1 MPEAKDDLKREK
13 VRIVPISNIE
23 DFPDHPFQVKDD
35 ESMDQLVESIRM
47 NGVLNPVIALKI
59 DENHYQLISG
69 HRRKRACMLLGIDRI
84 PLIGR
89 EMTKEEAVIEMVDS
103 NLQRE
108 HILPSEKAK
117 AYKMKMDAMKR
128 QGERTDLTLSPM
140 ATKSAIDSA
149 SEIGSAAGES
159 RDQVFRYIRLN
170 LLVPELLDMVD
181 EGRIAF
187 RPAVELSHLQEQE
200 QYDLLTTIE
209 SEDATPSLSQSIRM
223 KRLSQE
229 DKLDM
234 DTIFNIMTEEK
245 PNQKETVK
253 IQREKLDKY
262 FGRNVSVSQIEA
274 TIIRLLEQERA
285 RLIKKRSERE
295 DR

>member
-1 MPEAKDDLKREK
+1 MTKEEIK
-13 VRIVPISNIE
+13 VIKIQELHP
-23 DFPDHPFQVKDD
+23 FTDHPYKVEDNEEMYALRDSIYQCGLL
-35 ESMDQLVESIRM
+35 SPILVRPRAE
-47 NGVLNPVIALKI
+47 GGYEV
-59 DENHYQLISG
+59 ISG
-69 HRRKRACMLLGIDRI
+69 HRRVRALQLLKVDSIAARVCD
-84 PLIGR
+84 
-89 EMTKEEAVIEMVDS
+89 MSDEEAILIMVDS
-103 NLQRE
+103 NLHRE

-149 SEIGSAAGES
+149 AEIGSAAGES

-170 LLVPELLDMVD
+170 LLIPELLDMVD

-209 SEDATPSLSQSIRM
+209 SEDATPSLTQAIRL
-223 KRLSQE
+223 KRLSQ
-229 DKLDM
+229 DGKLDM
-234 DTIFNIMTEEK
+234 DTIFDIMTEEK

-253 IQREKLDKY
+253 IHREKLDKY

-285 RLIKKRSERE
+285 RQIKKRSERE

>member
-1 MPEAKDDLKREK
+1 MTEIKEK
-13 VRIVPISNIE
+13 ITVTELPITALRSFE
-23 DFPDHPFQVKDD
+23 EHPYKVVDN
-35 ESMDQLVESIRM
+35 EEMASLVESIYTQGILTPITVRPLD
-47 NGVLNPVIALKI
+47 NGEYEI
-59 DENHYQLISG
+59 ISG
-69 HRRKRACMLLGIDRI
+69 HRRLFACQKLGITAI
-84 PLIGR
+84 PAIIKELSR
-89 EMTKEEAVIEMVDS
+89 EDAILEMVDS
-103 NLQRE
+103 NLHRE

-117 AYKMKMDAMKR
+117 AYKMKMDAVKR

-149 SEIGSAAGES
+149 AEIGNAAGES

-170 LLVPELLDMVD
+170 LLIAELLDMVD

-209 SEDATPSLSQSIRM
+209 SEDATPSLSQAIRM
-223 KRLSQE
+223 KRLSQ
-229 DKLDM
+229 DGKLDI
-234 DTIFNIMTEEK
+234 DTIFDIMTEEK

-262 FGRNVSVSQIEA
+262 FGRNVSIPQIEA
-274 TIIRLLEQERA
+274 TILRLLENERI
-285 RLIKKRSERE
+285 RQLKKRSERE

>member
-1 MPEAKDDLKREK
+1 MTKEEIKK
-13 VRIVPISNIE
+13 INIQE
-23 DFPDHPFQVKDD
+23 LHPFTDHPYKVEDNEEMYALRDSIYQCGLL
-35 ESMDQLVESIRM
+35 SPILVRPRAE
-47 NGVLNPVIALKI
+47 GGYEV
-59 DENHYQLISG
+59 ISG
-69 HRRKRACMLLGIDRI
+69 HRRVRALQLLNVDSIEARVCD
-84 PLIGR
+84 
-89 EMTKEEAVIEMVDS
+89 MTDEEAILVMVDS
-103 NLQRE
+103 NLHRE

-149 SEIGSAAGES
+149 AEIGSAAGES

-170 LLVPELLDMVD
+170 LLIPELLDMVD

-229 DKLDM
+229 GKLDM
-234 DTIFNIMTEEK
+234 DTIFDIMTEEK

-253 IQREKLDKY
+253 IQREKLDRY
-262 FGRNVSVSQIEA
+262 FGRGVPVAKIEA
-274 TIIRLLEQERA
+274 TILNLLEQERI
-285 RLIKKRSERE
+285 RQVKKRSERE

>member
-1 MPEAKDDLKREK
+1 MTKEEIKK
-13 VRIVPISNIE
+13 INIQE
-23 DFPDHPFQVKDD
+23 LHPFTDHPYKVEDNEEMYALRDSIYQCGLLSPILVRPRD
-35 ESMDQLVESIRM
+35 EGGYEV
-47 NGVLNPVIALKI
+47 
-59 DENHYQLISG
+59 ISG
-69 HRRKRACMLLGIDRI
+69 HRRVRALQLLNVDSIEARVCN
-84 PLIGR
+84 
-89 EMTKEEAVIEMVDS
+89 MTDEEAILVMVDS
-103 NLQRE
+103 NLHRE

-149 SEIGSAAGES
+149 AEIGSAAGES

-170 LLVPELLDMVD
+170 LLIPELLDMVD

-209 SEDATPSLSQSIRM
+209 SEDATPSLSQAIRL
-223 KRLSQE
+223 KRLSQ
-229 DKLDM
+229 DGKLDM
-234 DTIFNIMTEEK
+234 DTIFDIMTEEK

-285 RLIKKRSERE
+285 RQIKKRSERE

>member
-1 MPEAKDDLKREK
+1 MTKEEIKK
-13 VRIVPISNIE
+13 ININE
-23 DFPDHPFQVKDD
+23 LHPFTDHPYKVEDNEEMYALRDSIYQCGLL
-35 ESMDQLVESIRM
+35 SPILVRPRAE
-47 NGVLNPVIALKI
+47 GGYEV
-59 DENHYQLISG
+59 ISG
-69 HRRKRACMLLGIDRI
+69 HRRVRALQLLKVNSIEARVCD
-84 PLIGR
+84 
-89 EMTKEEAVIEMVDS
+89 MTDEEAILVMVDS
-103 NLQRE
+103 NLHRE

-149 SEIGSAAGES
+149 AEIGNAAGES

-170 LLVPELLDMVD
+170 LLIPELLDMVD

-209 SEDATPSLSQSIRM
+209 SEDATPSLSQAIRL
-223 KRLSQE
+223 KRLSQ
-229 DKLDM
+229 DGKLDM
-234 DTIFNIMTEEK
+234 DTIFDIMSEEK

-285 RLIKKRSERE
+285 RQIKKRSERE

>member
-1 MPEAKDDLKREK
+1 MTKEEIKK
-13 VRIVPISNIE
+13 INIQE
-23 DFPDHPFQVKDD
+23 LHPFTDHPYKVEDNEEMYALRDSIYQCGLL
-35 ESMDQLVESIRM
+35 SPILVRPRAE
-47 NGVLNPVIALKI
+47 GGYEV
-59 DENHYQLISG
+59 ISG
-69 HRRKRACMLLGIDRI
+69 HRRVRALQLLNVDSIEARVCD
-84 PLIGR
+84 
-89 EMTKEEAVIEMVDS
+89 MTDEEAILVMVDS
-103 NLQRE
+103 NLHRE

-149 SEIGSAAGES
+149 AEIGSAAGES

-170 LLVPELLDMVD
+170 LLIPELLDMVD

-209 SEDATPSLSQSIRM
+209 SEDATPSLTQAIRL
-223 KRLSQE
+223 KRLSQ
-229 DKLDM
+229 DGKLDM
-234 DTIFNIMTEEK
+234 DTIFDIMTEEK

-253 IQREKLDKY
+253 IHREKLDKY

-285 RLIKKRSERE
+285 RQIKKRSERE

>member
-1 MPEAKDDLKREK
+1 MTKEEIKK
-13 VRIVPISNIE
+13 INIQE
-23 DFPDHPFQVKDD
+23 LHPFTDHPYKVEDNEEMYALRDSIYQCGLL
-35 ESMDQLVESIRM
+35 SPILVRPRAE
-47 NGVLNPVIALKI
+47 GGYEV
-59 DENHYQLISG
+59 ISG
-69 HRRKRACMLLGIDRI
+69 HRRVRALQLLKVDSIEARVCD
-84 PLIGR
+84 
-89 EMTKEEAVIEMVDS
+89 MTDEEAILVMVDS
-103 NLQRE
+103 NLHRE

-149 SEIGSAAGES
+149 AEIGNAAGES

-170 LLVPELLDMVD
+170 LLIPELLDMVD

-200 QYDLLTTIE
+200 QYELLTTIE
-209 SEDATPSLSQSIRM
+209 SEDATPSLSQAIRL
-223 KRLSQE
+223 KRLSQ
-229 DKLDM
+229 DGKLNM
-234 DTIFNIMTEEK
+234 DTIFDIMTEEK

-262 FGRNVSVSQIEA
+262 FGRNISVSQIEA

-285 RLIKKRSERE
+285 RQIKKRSDRE

>member
-1 MPEAKDDLKREK
+1 MTKEEIKK
-13 VRIVPISNIE
+13 INIQE
-23 DFPDHPFQVKDD
+23 LHPFTDHPYKVEDNEEMYALRDSIYQCGLL
-35 ESMDQLVESIRM
+35 SPILVRPRAE
-47 NGVLNPVIALKI
+47 GGYEV
-59 DENHYQLISG
+59 ISG
-69 HRRKRACMLLGIDRI
+69 HRRVRALQLLNVDSIEARVCD
-84 PLIGR
+84 
-89 EMTKEEAVIEMVDS
+89 MTDEEAILVMVDS
-103 NLQRE
+103 NLHRE

-149 SEIGSAAGES
+149 AEIGSAAGES

-170 LLVPELLDMVD
+170 LLIPELLDMVD

-209 SEDATPSLSQSIRM
+209 SEVATPSLSQAIRL
-223 KRLSQE
+223 KRLSQ
-229 DKLDM
+229 DGKLDM
-234 DTIFNIMTEEK
+234 DTIFDIMTEEK

-253 IQREKLDKY
+253 IHREKLDKY

-274 TIIRLLEQERA
+274 TILRLLENERI
-285 RLIKKRSERE
+285 RQLKKRSERE

>member
-1 MPEAKDDLKREK
+1 MTEVKEK
-13 VRIVPISNIE
+13 ITVTELPITALRSFE
-23 DFPDHPFQVKDD
+23 EHPYKVVDN
-35 ESMDQLVESIRM
+35 EEMASLVESIYTQGILTPLTVRPLD
-47 NGVLNPVIALKI
+47 NGEYEIV
-59 DENHYQLISG
+59 SG
-69 HRRKRACMLLGIDRI
+69 HRRLFACQKLGIKAI
-84 PLIGR
+84 PAIVKELSR
-89 EMTKEEAVIEMVDS
+89 EDAILEMVDS
-103 NLQRE
+103 NIHRE

-149 SEIGSAAGES
+149 AEIGNAAGES

-170 LLVPELLDMVD
+170 LLIPELLDMVD

-200 QYDLLTTIE
+200 QYDLMTTIE
-209 SEDATPSLSQSIRM
+209 SEDATPSLSQAIRL
-223 KRLSQE
+223 KRLSQYG
-229 DKLDM
+229 KLNM
-234 DTIFNIMTEEK
+234 DTNFDIMTEEK

-262 FGRNVSVSQIEA
+262 FGRNVSIYQIEA
-274 TIIRLLEQERA
+274 TILRLLENERI
-285 RLIKKRSERE
+285 RQLKKRSDRE

>member
-1 MPEAKDDLKREK
+1 MTKEEIKKIGIQELHP
-13 VRIVPISNIE
+13 
-23 DFPDHPFQVKDD
+23 FTDHPYKVEDNEEMYALRDSIYQCGLL
-35 ESMDQLVESIRM
+35 SPILVRPRAKGGYE
-47 NGVLNPVIALKI
+47 V
-59 DENHYQLISG
+59 ISG
-69 HRRKRACMLLGIDRI
+69 HRRVRALQLLNVDSIEARVCD
-84 PLIGR
+84 
-89 EMTKEEAVIEMVDS
+89 MTDEEAILVMVDS
-103 NLQRE
+103 NLHRE

-149 SEIGSAAGES
+149 AEIGNAAGES

-170 LLVPELLDMVD
+170 LLIPELLDMVD

-209 SEDATPSLSQSIRM
+209 SEDATPSLSQAIRL
-223 KRLSQE
+223 KRLSQ
-229 DKLDM
+229 DGKLDM
-234 DTIFNIMTEEK
+234 DTIFDIMTEEK

-285 RLIKKRSERE
+285 RQIKKRSERE

>member
-1 MPEAKDDLKREK
+1 MTKEEIK
-13 VRIVPISNIE
+13 VIKIQELHP
-23 DFPDHPFQVKDD
+23 FTDHPYKVEDNEEMYALRDSIYQCGLL
-35 ESMDQLVESIRM
+35 SPILVRPRSE
-47 NGVLNPVIALKI
+47 GGYEV
-59 DENHYQLISG
+59 ISG
-69 HRRKRACMLLGIDRI
+69 HRRVRALQLLEVDSIEARVCD
-84 PLIGR
+84 
-89 EMTKEEAVIEMVDS
+89 MSDEEAILVMVDS
-103 NLQRE
+103 NLHRE

-149 SEIGSAAGES
+149 AEIGNAAGES

-170 LLVPELLDMVD
+170 LLIPELLDMVD
-181 EGRIAF
+181 EGRVAF

-209 SEDATPSLSQSIRM
+209 SEDATPSLSQAIRM
-223 KRLSQE
+223 KRLSQ
-229 DKLDM
+229 DGKLDM
-234 DTIFNIMTEEK
+234 DTIFDIMTEEK

-253 IQREKLDKY
+253 IQREKLDRY

-285 RLIKKRSERE
+285 RQIKKRSERE

>member
-1 MPEAKDDLKREK
+1 MTEIKEK
-13 VRIVPISNIE
+13 ITVTELPITALRSFE
-23 DFPDHPFQVKDD
+23 EHPYKVVDN
-35 ESMDQLVESIRM
+35 EEMASLVESIYTQGILTPLTVRPLD
-47 NGVLNPVIALKI
+47 NGEYEIV
-59 DENHYQLISG
+59 SG
-69 HRRKRACMLLGIDRI
+69 HRRLYACQKLGIAAI
-84 PLIGR
+84 PAIVKELSR
-89 EMTKEEAVIEMVDS
+89 EDAILEMVDS
-103 NLQRE
+103 NLHRE

-117 AYKMKMDAMKR
+117 AYKMKMDAIKR

-149 SEIGSAAGES
+149 AEIGSAAGES

-170 LLVPELLDMVD
+170 LLIPELLNMVD

-209 SEDATPSLSQSIRM
+209 SEDATPSLSQAIRL
-223 KRLSQE
+223 KRLSQ
-229 DKLDM
+229 DGKLNM
-234 DTIFNIMTEEK
+234 DTIFDIMTEEK

-262 FGRNVSVSQIEA
+262 FGRNVSVPQIEA
-274 TIIRLLEQERA
+274 TILRLLENERI
-285 RLIKKRSERE
+285 RQLKKRSERE

>member
-1 MPEAKDDLKREK
+1 MTKEEIKMIKIQELHP
-13 VRIVPISNIE
+13 
-23 DFPDHPFQVKDD
+23 FTDHPYKVEDNEEMYALRDSIYQCGLL
-35 ESMDQLVESIRM
+35 SPILVRPRAE
-47 NGVLNPVIALKI
+47 GGYEV
-59 DENHYQLISG
+59 ISG
-69 HRRKRACMLLGIDRI
+69 HRRVRALQLLNVDSIEARVCD
-84 PLIGR
+84 
-89 EMTKEEAVIEMVDS
+89 MTDEEAILVMVDS
-103 NLQRE
+103 NLHRE

-149 SEIGSAAGES
+149 AEIGSAVGES

-170 LLVPELLDMVD
+170 LLIPELLDMVD

-209 SEDATPSLSQSIRM
+209 SEDATPSLSQAIRM
-223 KRLSQE
+223 KRLSQAG
-229 DKLDM
+229 KLDM
-234 DTIFNIMTEEK
+234 DTIFDIMTEEK
-245 PNQKETVK
+245 PNQKEMVK

-285 RLIKKRSERE
+285 RQIKKRSERE

>member
-1 MPEAKDDLKREK
+1 MTKEEIK
-13 VRIVPISNIE
+13 VIKIQELHP
-23 DFPDHPFQVKDD
+23 FTDHPYKVEDNEEMYALRDSIYQCGLL
-35 ESMDQLVESIRM
+35 SPILVRPRSE
-47 NGVLNPVIALKI
+47 GGYEV
-59 DENHYQLISG
+59 ISG
-69 HRRKRACMLLGIDRI
+69 HRRVRALQLLKVDSIEARVCD
-84 PLIGR
+84 
-89 EMTKEEAVIEMVDS
+89 MTDEEAILVMVDS
-103 NLQRE
+103 NLHRE

-140 ATKSAIDSA
+140 ATKSVIDSA
-149 SEIGSAAGES
+149 AKIGSAAGES

-170 LLVPELLDMVD
+170 LLISELLDMVD

-209 SEDATPSLSQSIRM
+209 SEDATPSLSQAIRL
-223 KRLSQE
+223 KRLSQ
-229 DKLDM
+229 DGKLDM
-234 DTIFNIMTEEK
+234 DTIFDIMTEEK

-262 FGRNVSVSQIEA
+262 FGRGVPVSQIEA
-274 TIIRLLEQERA
+274 TILKLLEQERI
-285 RLIKKRSERE
+285 RQLKKRSERE

>member
-1 MPEAKDDLKREK
+1 MTKEEIKK
-13 VRIVPISNIE
+13 INIQE
-23 DFPDHPFQVKDD
+23 LHPFTDHPYKVEDNEEMYALRDSIYQCGLL
-35 ESMDQLVESIRM
+35 SPILVRPRAE
-47 NGVLNPVIALKI
+47 GGYEV
-59 DENHYQLISG
+59 ISG
-69 HRRKRACMLLGIDRI
+69 HRRVRALQLLNVDSIEARVCD
-84 PLIGR
+84 
-89 EMTKEEAVIEMVDS
+89 MTDEEAILVMVDS
-103 NLQRE
+103 NLHRE

-149 SEIGSAAGES
+149 AEIGSAAGES

-170 LLVPELLDMVD
+170 LLIPELLDMVD

-209 SEDATPSLSQSIRM
+209 SEDATPSLSQAIRL
-223 KRLSQE
+223 KRLSQ
-229 DKLDM
+229 DGKLDM
-234 DTIFNIMTEEK
+234 DTIFDIMTEEK

-285 RLIKKRSERE
+285 RQIKKRSERE

>member
-1 MPEAKDDLKREK
+1 MTKEEIK
-13 VRIVPISNIE
+13 VIKIQELHP
-23 DFPDHPFQVKDD
+23 FTDHPYKVEDNEEMYALRDSIYQCGLL
-35 ESMDQLVESIRM
+35 SPILVRPRSE
-47 NGVLNPVIALKI
+47 GGYEV
-59 DENHYQLISG
+59 ISG
-69 HRRKRACMLLGIDRI
+69 HRRVRALQLLKVDSIAARVCD
-84 PLIGR
+84 
-89 EMTKEEAVIEMVDS
+89 MSDEEAILIMVDS
-103 NLQRE
+103 NLHRE

-149 SEIGSAAGES
+149 AEIGSAAGES

-170 LLVPELLDMVD
+170 LLSPELLDMVD

-209 SEDATPSLSQSIRM
+209 SEDATPSLSQAIRL
-223 KRLSQE
+223 KRLSQ
-229 DKLDM
+229 DGKLDM
-234 DTIFNIMTEEK
+234 DTIFDIMTEEK

-262 FGRNVSVSQIEA
+262 FGCGVPVSQIEA
-274 TIIRLLEQERA
+274 TILRLLEQERI
-285 RLIKKRSERE
+285 RQIKKRSEHESR
-295 DR
+295 

>member
-1 MPEAKDDLKREK
+1 MTKEEIKK
-13 VRIVPISNIE
+13 INIQE
-23 DFPDHPFQVKDD
+23 LHPFTDHPYKVEDNEEMYALRDSIYQCGLL
-35 ESMDQLVESIRM
+35 SPILVRPRAE
-47 NGVLNPVIALKI
+47 GGYEV
-59 DENHYQLISG
+59 ISG
-69 HRRKRACMLLGIDRI
+69 HRRVRALQLLNVDSIEARVCD
-84 PLIGR
+84 
-89 EMTKEEAVIEMVDS
+89 MTDEEAILVMVDS
-103 NLQRE
+103 NLHRE

-149 SEIGSAAGES
+149 AEIGSAAGES

-170 LLVPELLDMVD
+170 LLIPELLDMVD

-209 SEDATPSLSQSIRM
+209 SEDATPSLSQAIRM
-223 KRLSQE
+223 KRLSQ
-229 DKLDM
+229 DGKLDM
-234 DTIFNIMTEEK
+234 DTIFDIMTEEK

-253 IQREKLDKY
+253 IHREKLDKY

-285 RLIKKRSERE
+285 RQIKKRIERE

>member
-1 MPEAKDDLKREK
+1 MYALRDSIYQCGLLSPIL
-13 VRIVPISNIE
+13 VRPRAEGGYEV
-23 DFPDHPFQVKDD
+23 
-35 ESMDQLVESIRM
+35 
-47 NGVLNPVIALKI
+47 
-59 DENHYQLISG
+59 ISG
-69 HRRKRACMLLGIDRI
+69 HRRVRALQLLNVNSIEARVCD
-84 PLIGR
+84 
-89 EMTKEEAVIEMVDS
+89 MTDEEAILVMVDS
-103 NLQRE
+103 NLHRE

-149 SEIGSAAGES
+149 AEIGSAAGES

-170 LLVPELLDMVD
+170 LLIPELLDMVD

-209 SEDATPSLSQSIRM
+209 SEDATPSLSQAIRL
-223 KRLSQE
+223 KRLSQ
-229 DKLDM
+229 DGKLDM
-234 DTIFNIMTEEK
+234 DTIFDIMTEEK

-253 IQREKLDKY
+253 IQREKLDRY

-285 RLIKKRSERE
+285 RQIKKRSERE

>member
-1 MPEAKDDLKREK
+1 MTKEEIKK
-13 VRIVPISNIE
+13 INIQE
-23 DFPDHPFQVKDD
+23 LHPFTDHPYKVEDNEEMYALRDSIYQCGLL
-35 ESMDQLVESIRM
+35 SPILVRPRAE
-47 NGVLNPVIALKI
+47 GGYEV
-59 DENHYQLISG
+59 ISG
-69 HRRKRACMLLGIDRI
+69 HRRVRALQLLNVDSIEARVCD
-84 PLIGR
+84 
-89 EMTKEEAVIEMVDS
+89 MTDEEAILVMVDS
-103 NLQRE
+103 NLHRE

-149 SEIGSAAGES
+149 AEIGSAAGES

-170 LLVPELLDMVD
+170 LLIPELLDMVD

-209 SEDATPSLSQSIRM
+209 SEDATPSLSQAIRL
-223 KRLSQE
+223 KRLSQ
-229 DKLDM
+229 DGKLDM
-234 DTIFNIMTEEK
+234 DTIFDIMTEEK

-253 IQREKLDKY
+253 IHREKLDKY
-262 FGRNVSVSQIEA
+262 FGRNVSVSQNEA

-285 RLIKKRSERE
+285 RQIKKRSERE

>member
-1 MPEAKDDLKREK
+1 MTKEEIKK
-13 VRIVPISNIE
+13 INIQE
-23 DFPDHPFQVKDD
+23 LHPFTDHPYKVEDNEEMYALRDSIYQCGLL
-35 ESMDQLVESIRM
+35 SPILVRPRAE
-47 NGVLNPVIALKI
+47 GGYEV
-59 DENHYQLISG
+59 ISG
-69 HRRKRACMLLGIDRI
+69 HRRVRALQLLNVDSIEARVCD
-84 PLIGR
+84 
-89 EMTKEEAVIEMVDS
+89 MTDEEAILVMVDS
-103 NLQRE
+103 NLHRE

-149 SEIGSAAGES
+149 AEIGSAAGES

-170 LLVPELLDMVD
+170 LLIPELLDMVD

-209 SEDATPSLSQSIRM
+209 SEDATPSLSQAIRL
-223 KRLSQE
+223 KRLSQ
-229 DKLDM
+229 DGKLDM
-234 DTIFNIMTEEK
+234 DTIFDIMTEEK

-253 IQREKLDKY
+253 IQREKIDKY
-262 FGRNVSVSQIEA
+262 FGRGVPVSQIEA
-274 TIIRLLEQERA
+274 TILRLLENERI
-285 RLIKKRSERE
+285 RQLKKRSERE

>member
-1 MPEAKDDLKREK
+1 MTKEEIKMIKIQELHP
-13 VRIVPISNIE
+13 
-23 DFPDHPFQVKDD
+23 FTDHPYKVEDNEEMYALRDSIYQCGLL
-35 ESMDQLVESIRM
+35 SPILVRPRSE
-47 NGVLNPVIALKI
+47 GGYEV
-59 DENHYQLISG
+59 ISG
-69 HRRKRACMLLGIDRI
+69 HRRVRALQLL
-84 PLIGR
+84 
-89 EMTKEEAVIEMVDS
+89 EMDSIEARVCDMSDEEAILVMVDS
-103 NLQRE
+103 NLYRE

-149 SEIGSAAGES
+149 AEIGSAAGES

-170 LLVPELLDMVD
+170 LLIPELLDMVD

-209 SEDATPSLSQSIRM
+209 SEDATPSLSQAIRM
-223 KRLSQE
+223 KRLSQ
-229 DKLDM
+229 DGKLDM
-234 DTIFNIMTEEK
+234 DTIFDIMTEEK

-262 FGRNVSVSQIEA
+262 FGRGVSVAQIES
-274 TIIRLLEQERA
+274 TILRLLEQERA
-285 RLIKKRSERE
+285 RQIKKRSERE

>member
-1 MPEAKDDLKREK
+1 MTKEEIKK
-13 VRIVPISNIE
+13 INIQE
-23 DFPDHPFQVKDD
+23 LHPFTDHPYKVEDNEEMYALRDSIYQCGLL
-35 ESMDQLVESIRM
+35 SPILVRPRAE
-47 NGVLNPVIALKI
+47 GGYEV
-59 DENHYQLISG
+59 ISG
-69 HRRKRACMLLGIDRI
+69 HRRVRALQLLKVNSIEARVCD
-84 PLIGR
+84 
-89 EMTKEEAVIEMVDS
+89 MTDEEAILVMVDS
-103 NLQRE
+103 NLHRE

-149 SEIGSAAGES
+149 AEIGSAAGES

-170 LLVPELLDMVD
+170 LLIPELLDMVD

-209 SEDATPSLSQSIRM
+209 SEDATPSLSQAIRL
-223 KRLSQE
+223 KRLSQ
-229 DKLDM
+229 DGKLDM
-234 DTIFNIMTEEK
+234 DTIFDIMTEEK

-253 IQREKLDKY
+253 IHREKLDKY

-285 RLIKKRSERE
+285 RQIKKRSERE

>member
-1 MPEAKDDLKREK
+1 MTKEEIKMIKIQELHP
-13 VRIVPISNIE
+13 
-23 DFPDHPFQVKDD
+23 FTDHPYKVEDNEEMYALRDSIYQCGLL
-35 ESMDQLVESIRM
+35 SPILVRPRAE
-47 NGVLNPVIALKI
+47 GGYEV
-59 DENHYQLISG
+59 ISG
-69 HRRKRACMLLGIDRI
+69 HRRVRALQLLKVDSIEARVCD
-84 PLIGR
+84 
-89 EMTKEEAVIEMVDS
+89 MTDEEAILVMVDS
-103 NLQRE
+103 NLHRE

-128 QGERTDLTLSPM
+128 QGERTDLTLSPV

-149 SEIGSAAGES
+149 AEIGSAAGES

-170 LLVPELLDMVD
+170 LLIPELLDMVD

-209 SEDATPSLSQSIRM
+209 SEDATPSLSQAIRM
-223 KRLSQE
+223 KRLNQ
-229 DKLDM
+229 DGKLDM
-234 DTIFNIMTEEK
+234 DTIFDIMTEEK

-262 FGRNVSVSQIEA
+262 FGRGVPVSQIEA
-274 TIIRLLEQERA
+274 TILKLLEQERI
-285 RLIKKRSERE
+285 RQLKKRSERE

>member
-1 MPEAKDDLKREK
+1 MTKEEIKK
-13 VRIVPISNIE
+13 INIQE
-23 DFPDHPFQVKDD
+23 LHPFTDHPYKVEDNEEMYALRDSIYQCGLL
-35 ESMDQLVESIRM
+35 SPILVRPRAE
-47 NGVLNPVIALKI
+47 GGYEV
-59 DENHYQLISG
+59 ISG
-69 HRRKRACMLLGIDRI
+69 HRRVRALQLLKIDSIEARVCD
-84 PLIGR
+84 
-89 EMTKEEAVIEMVDS
+89 MTDEEAILVMVDS
-103 NLQRE
+103 NLHRE

-149 SEIGSAAGES
+149 AEIGSASGES

-170 LLVPELLDMVD
+170 LLIPELLDMVD

-209 SEDATPSLSQSIRM
+209 SEDATPSLSQAIRL
-223 KRLSQE
+223 KRLSQ
-229 DKLDM
+229 DGKLDM
-234 DTIFNIMTEEK
+234 DTIFDIMTEEK
-245 PNQKETVK
+245 PNQKETIK
-253 IQREKLDKY
+253 IQREKLDRY

-285 RLIKKRSERE
+285 RQIKKRSERE

>member
-1 MPEAKDDLKREK
+1 MTKEEIKK
-13 VRIVPISNIE
+13 INIKE
-23 DFPDHPFQVKDD
+23 LHPFTDHPYKVEDNEEMYALRDSIYQCGLL
-35 ESMDQLVESIRM
+35 SPILVRPRAE
-47 NGVLNPVIALKI
+47 GGYEV
-59 DENHYQLISG
+59 ISG
-69 HRRKRACMLLGIDRI
+69 HRRVRALQLLNVNSIEARVCD
-84 PLIGR
+84 
-89 EMTKEEAVIEMVDS
+89 MTDEEAILVMVDS
-103 NLQRE
+103 NLHRE

-149 SEIGSAAGES
+149 AEIGNAAGES

-170 LLVPELLDMVD
+170 LLIPELLDMVD

-209 SEDATPSLSQSIRM
+209 SEDATPSLSQAIRL
-223 KRLSQE
+223 KRLSQ
-229 DKLDM
+229 DGKLDM
-234 DTIFNIMTEEK
+234 DTIFDIMTEEK

-253 IQREKLDKY
+253 IQREKLDRY

-285 RLIKKRSERE
+285 RQIKKRSERE

>member
-1 MPEAKDDLKREK
+1 MTKEEIK
-13 VRIVPISNIE
+13 VIKIQELHP
-23 DFPDHPFQVKDD
+23 FTDHPYKVEDNEEMYALRDSIYQCGLL
-35 ESMDQLVESIRM
+35 SPILVRPRAE
-47 NGVLNPVIALKI
+47 GGYEV
-59 DENHYQLISG
+59 ISG
-69 HRRKRACMLLGIDRI
+69 HRRVRALQLLKVDSIAARVCD
-84 PLIGR
+84 
-89 EMTKEEAVIEMVDS
+89 MSDEEAILIMVDS
-103 NLQRE
+103 NLHRE

-149 SEIGSAAGES
+149 AEIGSAAGES

-170 LLVPELLDMVD
+170 LLIPELLDMVD

-209 SEDATPSLSQSIRM
+209 SEDATPSLSQAIRL
-223 KRLSQE
+223 KRLSQ
-229 DKLDM
+229 DGKLDM
-234 DTIFNIMTEEK
+234 DTIFDIMTEEK

-253 IQREKLDKY
+253 IHREKLDKY

-285 RLIKKRSERE
+285 RQIKKRSERE

>member
-1 MPEAKDDLKREK
+1 MTKEEIKMIKIQELHP
-13 VRIVPISNIE
+13 
-23 DFPDHPFQVKDD
+23 FTDHPYKVEDNEEMYTLRDSIYQCGLL
-35 ESMDQLVESIRM
+35 SPILVRPRAE
-47 NGVLNPVIALKI
+47 GGYEV
-59 DENHYQLISG
+59 ISG
-69 HRRKRACMLLGIDRI
+69 HRRVRALQLLKVDSIEARVCD
-84 PLIGR
+84 
-89 EMTKEEAVIEMVDS
+89 MTDEEAILVMVDS
-103 NLQRE
+103 NLHRE

-140 ATKSAIDSA
+140 ATKSVIDSA
-149 SEIGSAAGES
+149 AEIGSAAGES

-170 LLVPELLDMVD
+170 LLIPELLDMVD

-209 SEDATPSLSQSIRM
+209 SEDATPSLSQAIRM
-223 KRLSQE
+223 KRLSQ
-229 DKLDM
+229 DGKLDM
-234 DTIFNIMTEEK
+234 DTIFDIMTEEK

-262 FGRNVSVSQIEA
+262 FGRGVPVSQIEA
-274 TIIRLLEQERA
+274 TILRLLEQERI
-285 RLIKKRSERE
+285 RQLKKRSERE

>member
-1 MPEAKDDLKREK
+1 MTKEEIKMIKIQELHP
-13 VRIVPISNIE
+13 
-23 DFPDHPFQVKDD
+23 FTDHPYKVEDNEEMYALRDSIYQCGLL
-35 ESMDQLVESIRM
+35 SPILVRPRSE
-47 NGVLNPVIALKI
+47 GGYEV
-59 DENHYQLISG
+59 ISG
-69 HRRKRACMLLGIDRI
+69 HRRVRALQLLKVDSIAARVCD
-84 PLIGR
+84 
-89 EMTKEEAVIEMVDS
+89 MSDEEAILVMVDS
-103 NLQRE
+103 NLHRE

-149 SEIGSAAGES
+149 AEIGSAVGES

-170 LLVPELLDMVD
+170 LLIPELLDMVD

-209 SEDATPSLSQSIRM
+209 SEDATPSLSQAIRL
-223 KRLSQE
+223 KRLSQ
-229 DKLDM
+229 DGKLDM
-234 DTIFNIMTEEK
+234 DTIFDIMTEEK

-262 FGRNVSVSQIEA
+262 FGRNVSVTQIEA
-274 TIIRLLEQERA
+274 VIIRLLEQERA
-285 RLIKKRSERE
+285 RQIKKRSERE

>member
-1 MPEAKDDLKREK
+1 MTKEEIKK
-13 VRIVPISNIE
+13 INIQE
-23 DFPDHPFQVKDD
+23 LHPFTDHPYKVEDNEEMYALRDSIYQCGLL
-35 ESMDQLVESIRM
+35 SPILVRPRAE
-47 NGVLNPVIALKI
+47 GGYEV
-59 DENHYQLISG
+59 ISG
-69 HRRKRACMLLGIDRI
+69 HRRVRALQLLNVDSIEARVCD
-84 PLIGR
+84 
-89 EMTKEEAVIEMVDS
+89 MTDEEAILVMVDS
-103 NLQRE
+103 NLHRE

-149 SEIGSAAGES
+149 AEIGSAAGES

-170 LLVPELLDMVD
+170 LLIPELLDMVD

-209 SEDATPSLSQSIRM
+209 SEDATPSLSQAIRL
-223 KRLSQE
+223 KRLSQ
-229 DKLDM
+229 DGKLDM
-234 DTIFNIMTEEK
+234 DTIFDIMTEEK

-253 IQREKLDKY
+253 IHREKLDKY

-285 RLIKKRSERE
+285 RQIKKRSERE

>member
-1 MPEAKDDLKREK
+1 MTKEEIKK
-13 VRIVPISNIE
+13 INIQE
-23 DFPDHPFQVKDD
+23 LHPFTDHPYKVEDNEEMYALRDSIYQCGLL
-35 ESMDQLVESIRM
+35 SPILVRPRAE
-47 NGVLNPVIALKI
+47 GGYEV
-59 DENHYQLISG
+59 ISG
-69 HRRKRACMLLGIDRI
+69 HRRVRALQLLNVDSIEARVCD
-84 PLIGR
+84 
-89 EMTKEEAVIEMVDS
+89 MTDEEAILVMVDS
-103 NLQRE
+103 NLHRE

-117 AYKMKMDAMKR
+117 AYKTKMDAMKR

-149 SEIGSAAGES
+149 AEIGSAAGES

-170 LLVPELLDMVD
+170 LLIPELLDMVD

-209 SEDATPSLSQSIRM
+209 SEDATPSLSQAIRL
-223 KRLSQE
+223 KRLSQ
-229 DKLDM
+229 DGKLDM
-234 DTIFNIMTEEK
+234 DTIFDIMTEEK

-253 IQREKLDKY
+253 IHREKLDKY

-285 RLIKKRSERE
+285 RQIKKRSERE

>member
-1 MPEAKDDLKREK
+1 MTKEEIKK
-13 VRIVPISNIE
+13 ININE
-23 DFPDHPFQVKDD
+23 LHPFTDHPYKVEDNEEMYALRDSIYQCGLL
-35 ESMDQLVESIRM
+35 SPILVRPRAE
-47 NGVLNPVIALKI
+47 GGYEV
-59 DENHYQLISG
+59 ISG
-69 HRRKRACMLLGIDRI
+69 HRRVRALQLLKVNSIEARVCD
-84 PLIGR
+84 
-89 EMTKEEAVIEMVDS
+89 MTDEEAILVMVDS
-103 NLQRE
+103 NLHRE

-149 SEIGSAAGES
+149 AEIGSAAGES

-170 LLVPELLDMVD
+170 LLIPELLDMVD

-209 SEDATPSLSQSIRM
+209 SEDATPSLSQSIRL

-229 DKLDM
+229 GKLNM
-234 DTIFNIMTEEK
+234 DTIFDIMTEEK

-262 FGRNVSVSQIEA
+262 FGRGVPVSQIEA
-274 TIIRLLEQERA
+274 TILKLLEQERI
-285 RLIKKRSERE
+285 RQLKKRSERE

>member
-1 MPEAKDDLKREK
+1 MTKEEIKM
-13 VRIVPISNIE
+13 INIKE
-23 DFPDHPFQVKDD
+23 LHPFTDHPYKVEDNEEMYALRDSIYQCGLL
-35 ESMDQLVESIRM
+35 SPILVRPRAE
-47 NGVLNPVIALKI
+47 GGYEV
-59 DENHYQLISG
+59 ISG
-69 HRRKRACMLLGIDRI
+69 HRRVRALQLLNVNSIEARVCD
-84 PLIGR
+84 
-89 EMTKEEAVIEMVDS
+89 MTDEEAILVMVDS
-103 NLQRE
+103 NLHRE

-149 SEIGSAAGES
+149 AEIGNAAGES

-170 LLVPELLDMVD
+170 LLIPELLDMVD

-187 RPAVELSHLQEQE
+187 RPAVELSHLHEQE

-209 SEDATPSLSQSIRM
+209 SEDATPSLSQAIRL
-223 KRLSQE
+223 KRLSQ
-229 DKLDM
+229 DGKLDM
-234 DTIFNIMTEEK
+234 DTIFDIMTEEK

-285 RLIKKRSERE
+285 RQIKKRSERE

>member
-1 MPEAKDDLKREK
+1 MTKEEIKK
-13 VRIVPISNIE
+13 INIQE
-23 DFPDHPFQVKDD
+23 LHPFTDHPYKVEDNEEMYALRDSIYQCGLL
-35 ESMDQLVESIRM
+35 SPILVRPRAE
-47 NGVLNPVIALKI
+47 GGYEV
-59 DENHYQLISG
+59 ISG
-69 HRRKRACMLLGIDRI
+69 HRRVRALQLLNVDSIEARVCD
-84 PLIGR
+84 
-89 EMTKEEAVIEMVDS
+89 MTDEEAILVMVDS
-103 NLQRE
+103 NLHRE

-149 SEIGSAAGES
+149 AEIGSAAGES

-170 LLVPELLDMVD
+170 LLIPELLDMVD

-209 SEDATPSLSQSIRM
+209 SEDATPSLSQAIRL
-223 KRLSQE
+223 KRLSQ
-229 DKLDM
+229 DGKLDM
-234 DTIFNIMTEEK
+234 DTIFDIMTEEK
-245 PNQKETVK
+245 PNQKETIK
-253 IQREKLDKY
+253 IQREKLDRY
-262 FGRNVSVSQIEA
+262 FGRGVPVSQIEA
-274 TIIRLLEQERA
+274 TILKLLEQERI
-285 RLIKKRSERE
+285 RQLKKRIERE

>member
-1 MPEAKDDLKREK
+1 MTKEEIKM
-13 VRIVPISNIE
+13 INIKE
-23 DFPDHPFQVKDD
+23 LHPFTDHPYKVEDNEEMYALRDSIYQCGLL
-35 ESMDQLVESIRM
+35 SPILVRPRAE
-47 NGVLNPVIALKI
+47 GGYEV
-59 DENHYQLISG
+59 ISG
-69 HRRKRACMLLGIDRI
+69 HRRVRALQLLNVNSIEARVCD
-84 PLIGR
+84 
-89 EMTKEEAVIEMVDS
+89 MTDEEAILVMVDS
-103 NLQRE
+103 NLHRE

-149 SEIGSAAGES
+149 AEIGNAAGES

-170 LLVPELLDMVD
+170 LLIPELLDMVD

-209 SEDATPSLSQSIRM
+209 SEDATPSLSQAIRL
-223 KRLSQE
+223 KRLSQ
-229 DKLDM
+229 DGKLDM
-234 DTIFNIMTEEK
+234 DTIFDIMTEEK

-285 RLIKKRSERE
+285 RQIKKRSERE

>member
-1 MPEAKDDLKREK
+1 MTKEEIKK
-13 VRIVPISNIE
+13 ININE
-23 DFPDHPFQVKDD
+23 LHPFTDHPYKVEDNEEMYALRDSIYQCGLL
-35 ESMDQLVESIRM
+35 SPILVRPRAE
-47 NGVLNPVIALKI
+47 GGYEV
-59 DENHYQLISG
+59 ISG
-69 HRRKRACMLLGIDRI
+69 HRRVRALQLLKVNSIEARVCD
-84 PLIGR
+84 
-89 EMTKEEAVIEMVDS
+89 MTDEEAILVMVDS
-103 NLQRE
+103 NLHRE

-149 SEIGSAAGES
+149 AEIGNAAGES

-170 LLVPELLDMVD
+170 LLIPELLDMVD

-209 SEDATPSLSQSIRM
+209 SEDATPSLSQAIRL
-223 KRLSQE
+223 KRLSQ
-229 DKLDM
+229 DGKLDM
-234 DTIFNIMTEEK
+234 DTIFDIMTEEK

-253 IQREKLDKY
+253 IHREKLDKY
-262 FGRNVSVSQIEA
+262 FGRNVSISQIEA
-274 TIIRLLEQERA
+274 TILRLLENERI
-285 RLIKKRSERE
+285 RQLKKRSERE

>member
-1 MPEAKDDLKREK
+1 MTKEEIKK
-13 VRIVPISNIE
+13 INIQE
-23 DFPDHPFQVKDD
+23 LHPFTDHPYKVEDNEEMYALRDSIYQCGLL
-35 ESMDQLVESIRM
+35 SPILVRPRSE
-47 NGVLNPVIALKI
+47 GGYEV
-59 DENHYQLISG
+59 ISG
-69 HRRKRACMLLGIDRI
+69 HRRVRALQLLEVDSIEARVCNMSD
-84 PLIGR
+84 
-89 EMTKEEAVIEMVDS
+89 EEAILVMVDS
-103 NLQRE
+103 NLHRE

-149 SEIGSAAGES
+149 AEIGNATGES

-170 LLVPELLDMVD
+170 LLIPELLDMVD

-209 SEDATPSLSQSIRM
+209 SEDATPSLSQAIRL
-223 KRLSQE
+223 KRLSQ
-229 DKLDM
+229 DGMLDM
-234 DTIFNIMTEEK
+234 DTIFDIMSEEK

-274 TIIRLLEQERA
+274 TILRLLENERI
-285 RLIKKRSERE
+285 RQLKKRSERE

>member
-1 MPEAKDDLKREK
+1 MRPLDNGEYE
-13 VRIVPISNIE
+13 IV
-23 DFPDHPFQVKDD
+23 
-35 ESMDQLVESIRM
+35 
-47 NGVLNPVIALKI
+47 
-59 DENHYQLISG
+59 SG
-69 HRRKRACMLLGIDRI
+69 HRRLFACQKLGIKAI
-84 PLIGR
+84 PVIVKELSR
-89 EMTKEEAVIEMVDS
+89 EDAILEMVDS
-103 NLQRE
+103 NLHRE

-149 SEIGSAAGES
+149 AEIGSAAGES

-170 LLVPELLDMVD
+170 LLIPELLDMVD

-209 SEDATPSLSQSIRM
+209 SEDATPSLSQAIRL

-229 DKLDM
+229 GKLNM
-234 DTIFNIMTEEK
+234 DTIFDIMTEEK

-262 FGRNVSVSQIEA
+262 FGRNVSVPQIEA
-274 TIIRLLEQERA
+274 TILRLLENERI
-285 RLIKKRSERE
+285 RQLKKRSERE

>member
-1 MPEAKDDLKREK
+1 MTKEEIKK
-13 VRIVPISNIE
+13 ININE
-23 DFPDHPFQVKDD
+23 LHPFTDHPYKVEDNEEMYALRDSIYQCGLL
-35 ESMDQLVESIRM
+35 SPILVRPRAE
-47 NGVLNPVIALKI
+47 GGYEV
-59 DENHYQLISG
+59 ISG
-69 HRRKRACMLLGIDRI
+69 HRRVRALQLLKVNSIEARVCD
-84 PLIGR
+84 
-89 EMTKEEAVIEMVDS
+89 MTDEEAILVMVDS
-103 NLQRE
+103 NLHRE

-149 SEIGSAAGES
+149 AEIGNAAGES

-170 LLVPELLDMVD
+170 LLIPELLDMVD

-229 DKLDM
+229 GKLNM
-234 DTIFNIMTEEK
+234 DTIFDIMTEEK

-253 IQREKLDKY
+253 IQREKLDRY
-262 FGRNVSVSQIEA
+262 FGRGVPVAKIEA
-274 TIIRLLEQERA
+274 TILNLLEQERI
-285 RLIKKRSERE
+285 RQLKKRSEHESR
-295 DR
+295 